1 VNLPLSKNDKLQME
15 AVMERT
21 QLPQLEPNGPD
32 TSARASLPPMR
43 FILAAS
49 LVAVALPFTI
59 AWIIL
64 IGYLAY
70 SFLY

>member
-21 QLPQLEPNGPD
+21 QLPQLEPNGPY
-32 TSARASLPPMR
+32 TSARASMPPMR
-43 FILAAS
+43 FILAVS
-49 LVAVALPFTI
+49 VVAVGLPLTL

-64 IGYLAY
+64 LGYLAY